1 MAYHPPQ
8 GATTLPIAVTFDI
21 VIVGAGPAGLS
32 FARALD
38 GSGLEVALVE
48 TQAEAS
54 LATPAFDGREIALT
68 HHSAGLLQQ
77 LGTWQHIPPE
87 EIHTLRDAQV
97 LNGTALPGMRIDHRE
112 GPRSQLGYLVSNQL
126 IRRAAFTVV
135 QGQDR
140 LTLLCGRRVT
150 AIEPG
155 AERSRLRLSDGSCL
169 EARLVVA
176 ADSRFSETRRAM
188 GIPADSHDFG
198 KTMLVCRM
206 RHDEPHHQVA
216 WEWFGHGQTL
226 ALLPLQ
232 EHECSV
238 VLTLPHTEIQEL
250 LAATEAA
257 FAAAMEQR
265 FQGRLGRMQ
274 LVSTRHAYPLVGV
287 YPRRFT
293 AQRYALVGDA
303 AVGMHPV
310 TAHGFNLGLASVD
323 RLAAAVGKSLA
334 RHGSVADAFALAGY
348 QRRHRA
354 GALPLFLGT
363 GMVVGLYTDDRA
375 LAQPLRRAVMGGMR
389 RLRPLRDAL
398 AAAVVDAPP
407 SGVLAGLVRGALRPR
422 RDALAAS

>member
-310 TAHGFNLGLASVD
+310 TAHGFNFGLLGQDLLAGAI
-323 RLAAAVGKSLA
+323 RPLAAGHGDIADPVVLA
-334 RHGSVADAFALAGY
+334 RYDRDLRRATRPLYLATLLIV
-348 QRRHRA
+348 R
-354 GALPLFLGT
+354 
-363 GMVVGLYTDDRA
+363 LYTNDAPHARLLRQAA
-375 LAQPLRRAVMGGMR
+375 LSASARLPPLRRALVHTVMQAGDSRSATMPLLGLLRSMR
-389 RLRPLRDAL
+389 
-398 AAAVVDAPP
+398 
-407 SGVLAGLVRGALRPR
+407 S
-422 RDALAAS
+422 